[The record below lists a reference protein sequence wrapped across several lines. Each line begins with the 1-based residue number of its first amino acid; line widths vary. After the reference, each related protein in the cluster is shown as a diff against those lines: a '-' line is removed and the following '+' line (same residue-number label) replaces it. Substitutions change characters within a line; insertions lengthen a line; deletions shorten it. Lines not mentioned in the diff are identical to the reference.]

1 MMVTHEAFRLPVS
14 LIGHPFAAIG
24 RGEDLRCCYRALKAV
39 GINPHV
45 VNVYDG
51 VGSDRE
57 LEAEFSADTRHDAE
71 DSIGLFCINGDEI
84 DSILALL
91 GTRLARVSHRIVLPV
106 WELAKYPEQWARQL
120 ERFDEVWV
128 PSAFV
133 RDAVA
138 PAIDRP
144 VTVIPWSTGARDGAS
159 PGRRYF
165 GIPES
170 AYAFLV
176 AFDLRSYQERKNPL
190 AVVDAFAGVVRAR
203 SSRDIVL
210 VVKMSG
216 GDARPAVA
224 EEIRGRLAERTA
236 DLALG
241 RVSFIERNLTDG
253 ETKNLV
259 RCCDCFISLHRSE
272 GFGRFLAEAMLLGRP
287 VIGTGYSGNME
298 FMNAEVSCLV
308 DFSLIPVAA
317 GAYPFWQDQ
326 VWAQP
331 DLEAAIAWMIRLVD
345 DPAWGRRLGQ
355 RASTHIRS
363 HFSYRAVGLQYLER
377 LRGIFD

>member
-1 MMVTHEAFRLPVS
+1 MNTVNPLEVPVS

-39 GINPHV
+39 GISPHV

-57 LEAEFSADTRHDAE
+57 LEAEFSADTRRDTADA
-71 DSIGLFCINGDEI
+71 IGIFCINGDEV
-84 DSILALL
+84 DPILSHL
-91 GTRLARVSHRIVLPV
+91 GTRRARVGHSIVLPV
-106 WELAKYPEQWARQL
+106 WELSKYPEQWARQL

-133 RDAVA
+133 RDAIA
-138 PAIDRP
+138 AEIDRP
-144 VTVIPWSTGARDGAS
+144 VTVIPWSTGARLGAS
-159 PGRRYF
+159 LGRRYF

-176 AFDLRSYQERKNPL
+176 AFDLRSHQERKNPL
-190 AVVDAFAGVVRAR
+190 AVVDAFAEVLSAR
-203 SSRDIVL
+203 PSRDLAL
-210 VVKMSG
+210 VVKVTG
-216 GDARPAVA
+216 TDARTNAA
-224 EEIRGRLAERTA
+224 ETFRQRLAERTGR
-236 DLALG
+236 LVR
-241 RVSFIERNLTDG
+241 RVSLIERELTDT

-259 RCCDCFISLHRSE
+259 RCCDCLVSLHRSE

-287 VIGTGYSGNME
+287 VIGTAYSGNME
-298 FMNAEVSCLV
+298 FMNPDVSCLV
-308 DFSLIPVAA
+308 GFRLVPVAP
-317 GAYPFWQDQ
+317 GAYPFWEGQ
-326 VWAQP
+326 VWAEP
-331 DLEAAIAWMIRLVD
+331 DLNEAIVWMTRLVD

-355 RASTHIRS
+355 RGSAHIRS

-377 LRGIFD
+377 LRRIFG